1 MEVLVTIEYSENS
14 YDCYSETPIGDQA
27 TIVAQGET
35 VGEAKAEFLAAV
47 EECRESYPDDERY
60 QNLTFKYQYD
70 IKSFFDEFSFF
81 NVNEIARRA
90 GISPSLMRQY
100 RSGMKKAGEK
110 SYEKLVACVDK
121 IKKELQVS
129 SF

>member
-1 MEVLVTIEYSENS
+1 MEILVTIEYSNNS
-14 YDCYSETPIGDQA
+14 YDCYSVTPIGDQA

-35 VGEAKAEFLAAV
+35 VKEAKDEFLAAV
-47 EECRESYPDDERY
+47 AECQEDYPDDPRY

-70 IKSFFDEFSFF
+70 IRSFFDEFSYF

-110 SYEKLVACVDK
+110 TYEKLIACVDN
-121 IKKELQVS
+121 IKQDLLAS
-129 SF
+129 TF